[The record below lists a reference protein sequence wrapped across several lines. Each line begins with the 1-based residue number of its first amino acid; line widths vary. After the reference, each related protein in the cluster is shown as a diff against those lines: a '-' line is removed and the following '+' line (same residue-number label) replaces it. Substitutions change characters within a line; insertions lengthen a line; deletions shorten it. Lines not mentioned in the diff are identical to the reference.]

1 MDTFLCIK
9 QITNKDIPLYS
20 TGNHAQ
26 YFVIT
31 SNRKKSDRDIDGDTE
46 LNRSAEH
53 RKQIQ
58 HAVNQLHF
66 SELIHWVKLSPE
78 ESVRTWGSFWSGR
91 QGGGLQREALRAVSQ
106 DGAHLLLQL
115 TQMRHQL
122 IQLCGCWGFRS
133 WWRFL
138 WLLNLTV
145 RRKEKNQTNTP
156 KLK

>member
-1 MDTFLCIK
+1 MDTFLYIK
-9 QITNKDIPLYS
+9 QITNKDLPLYS

-31 SNRKKSDRDIDGDTE
+31 SNRKKSDRDIGGDTE

-58 HAVNQLHF
+58 HTVNQLHF
-66 SELIHWVKLSPE
+66 SELIHWVKLSPA

-91 QGGGLQREALRAVSQ
+91 AGQRSTERSPA
-106 DGAHLLLQL
+106 GCIPAHLMLQL

-133 WWRFL
+133 WWWFL